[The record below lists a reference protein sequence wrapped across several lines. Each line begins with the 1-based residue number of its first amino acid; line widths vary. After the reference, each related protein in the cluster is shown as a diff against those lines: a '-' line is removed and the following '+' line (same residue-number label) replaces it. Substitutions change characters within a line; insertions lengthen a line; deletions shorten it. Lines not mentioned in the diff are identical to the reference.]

1 MKAGENPKK
10 LVVGSVWEDA
20 WLLGDYVVTKVTW
33 HKVTGIFLDNGQEF
47 TVYKKHC
54 SEDTFIRNMSELE
67 MELL

>member
-10 LVVGSVWEDA
+10 IVVGSVWKDA

-54 SEDTFIRNMSELE
+54 AEDRFVRHISQLE